1 VSEAFSTMPSPV
13 GELLLTASDG
23 ALTGL
28 WMPVEVHGLPA
39 RMARDDGA
47 LADVRRQLAE
57 YFAGERREF
66 DLPLAPRGTHFQQ
79 LVWAELQ
86 RVRYGETITYAQ
98 LAARIGR
105 PTAIRAAGAANGRN
119 PISIIIPCHRV
130 VGSNGSLTGYGGGL
144 DAKRAL
150 LDLERAGA

>member
-1 VSEAFSTMPSPV
+1 VSAAYSTLPSPV
-13 GELLLTASDG
+13 GELLLTTADG

-28 WMPVEVHGLPA
+28 WMPAEVHGPPPG
-39 RMARDDGA
+39 MARDDA
-47 LADVRRQLAE
+47 AHAQARRQLGE

-66 DLPLAPRGTHFQQ
+66 ELAIAPRGTPFQQ

-86 RVRYGETITYAQ
+86 RVPYGETITYAQ

-105 PTAIRAAGAANGRN
+105 STAIRAAGAANGRN
-119 PISIIIPCHRV
+119 PISIIVPCHRV
-130 VGSNGSLTGYGGGL
+130 IGSNGSLTGYGGGL

-150 LDLERAGA
+150 LELERTPA

>member
-1 VSEAFSTMPSPV
+1 MPSPV
-13 GELLLTASDG
+13 GELLLTAAEG

-28 WMPVEVHGLPA
+28 WMPVEVHGPPA

-47 LADVRRQLAE
+47 LAHVRRQLAE

-66 DLPLAPRGTHFQQ
+66 ELPLAPRGTHFQQ

-86 RVRYGETITYAQ
+86 RVHYGETITYAQ
-98 LAARIGR
+98 LASRIGR
-105 PTAIRAAGAANGRN
+105 PSAIRAAGAANGRN

-150 LDLERAGA
+150 LELERAGA